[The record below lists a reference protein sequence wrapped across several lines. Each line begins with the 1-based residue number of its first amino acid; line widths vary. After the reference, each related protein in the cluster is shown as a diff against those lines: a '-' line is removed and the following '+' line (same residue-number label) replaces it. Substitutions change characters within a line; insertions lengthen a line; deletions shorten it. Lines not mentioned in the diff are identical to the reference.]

1 MLDTA
6 IVSGKG
12 GKNCRA
18 AAGRAEVCN
27 SKYGRNG
34 WLGIATIWVSG
45 QHITQGT
52 VKLND
57 TYFNTAVYNTPAW
70 KNLVM
75 CQEVGHIF
83 GLDHQDEI
91 FDNANLGT
99 CMDYTNSPDTNQH
112 PNAHDY
118 DMLATIYEH
127 LDTTTTIR
135 QISGLAAPAED
146 SNDPKMWGKEVRRSK
161 DGRASI
167 YVEDRGNG
175 QRIVRH
181 VFWAEP
187 QGHESR

>member
-1 MLDTA
+1 MDMYTRSSISLAFVSFCIGLFGLSGVAQASHSWGGYHWARTANPLTLQLGDNVNAAWDGFLSTASADWSQSDMLDTA

-75 CQEVGHIF
+75 CH
-83 GLDHQDEI
+83 
-91 FDNANLGT
+91 
-99 CMDYTNSPDTNQH
+99 
-112 PNAHDY
+112 
-118 DMLATIYEH
+118 
-127 LDTTTTIR
+127 
-135 QISGLAAPAED
+135 
-146 SNDPKMWGKEVRRSK
+146 
-161 DGRASI
+161 
-167 YVEDRGNG
+167 
-175 QRIVRH
+175 
-181 VFWAEP
+181 
-187 QGHESR
+187 